1 MQMVR
6 SNLRPRPL
14 FHRAAAA
21 VLCLLLVSAAPSA
34 LRAQTGPATPLEISG
49 FQTYT
54 PHAELLTWLQQV
66 QAGSTE
72 MRLGTYGETFL
83 GRELPFAVFSRP
95 SVRLPQEA
103 MLSGKPVVLLA
114 ANVHGGERT
123 LRESLLMIIRDLATP
138 GTESNRLLDQL
149 VIIIAPTINP
159 DGFEAQPRP
168 TRGNSWGIDMNRDY
182 MKLEQQALAA
192 FVENLVYRWQPHI
205 AVDGHNGGAWPYN
218 ICYQGPSLADADP
231 TLTALC
237 DREIF
242 PSLNRRMEANGFK
255 AFYYSGV
262 NRNNERIWNG
272 GGPEPRIGRNYQG
285 LSNRVGILFESPGGQ
300 DIETG
305 VRSGKVAYEAVLHFA
320 ADHPDRVMDTV
331 AQARRWAAVIG
342 DQPRDQVTVQQT
354 YGPVESPVTWEV
366 RVGGRESTETKK
378 VTSDSLMIRPV
389 PTLTRTRP
397 WAYLIPRNAVA
408 AVELLRQH
416 GIAVEV
422 LQADTELE
430 VEAYTVGSIR
440 HIREYDHEA
449 AVEIEVG
456 QVVTRTQRFP
466 VGTYVVPTGQF
477 MGRVAAHL
485 LEPETDDN
493 VYRWNR
499 MDAWLPLTEPRQA
512 RAGAGAG
519 FDPEAERPVP
529 QRPGAGQ
536 PAERYLPIVKL
547 LKPVPLATKLLPD

>member
-1 MQMVR
+1 MVR
-6 SNLRPRPL
+6 SNLRPMARPL
-14 FHRAAAA
+14 RPPVAL
-21 VLCLLLVSAAPSA
+21 LCLLLVLTAPPA
-34 LRAQTGPATPLEISG
+34 LRAQTGIATPLETSG

-66 QAGSTE
+66 QANSTE

-123 LRESLLMIIRDLATP
+123 LRESLLMITRDLATP
-138 GTESNRLLDQL
+138 GTELNHLLDRL

-192 FVENLVYRWQPHI
+192 FVEHLVNRWQPHVV
-205 AVDGHNGGAWPYN
+205 VDGHNGGAWPYN

-231 TLTALC
+231 ALTALC

-242 PSLNRRMEANGFK
+242 PALNRRMEANGYR
-255 AFYYSGV
+255 AFYYSGG
-262 NRNNERIWNG
+262 NERMWRG

-300 DIETG
+300 DIEQG
-305 VRSGKVAYEAVLHFA
+305 VRSGKVAYEAVLYFA
-320 ADHPDRVMDTV
+320 ADNPDQLMSTV
-331 AQARRWAAVIG
+331 AQARRRAVTAG
-342 DQPRDQVTVQQT
+342 DQPKDQVSVQQT

-378 VTSDSLMIRPV
+378 ITSDSLMIRPV

-397 WAYLIPRNAVA
+397 WAYLIPRNAVG

-422 LQADTELE
+422 LQADIELE

-440 HIREYDHEA
+440 HVREYDHEA

-466 VGTYVVPTGQF
+466 VGTYVVPTGQL

-512 RAGAGAG
+512 RAGAPP
-519 FDPEAERPVP
+519 DPEAERPMP

>member
-1 MQMVR
+1 MVR
-6 SNLRPRPL
+6 FNLRPMPRPL
-14 FHRAAAA
+14 CVPVAL
-21 VLCLLLVSAAPSA
+21 LCLLLVLTAPPA
-34 LRAQTGPATPLEISG
+34 LRAQTGIETPLETSG

-66 QAGSTE
+66 QASSTE

-95 SVRLPQEA
+95 SVRLPEEA
-103 MLSGKPVVLLA
+103 MLSGKPVVLVA

-123 LRESLLMIIRDLATP
+123 LRESLLMIIRDLAAP
-138 GTESNRLLDQL
+138 GTESNRLLDKL
-149 VIIIAPTINP
+149 VIIVAPTINP

-192 FVENLVYRWQPHI
+192 YVEHMVNRWQPHVV
-205 AVDGHNGGAWPYN
+205 VDGHNGGAWPYN

-242 PSLNRRMEANGFK
+242 PSLNRRMEANGYR
-255 AFYYSGV
+255 AFYYSGG
-262 NRNNERIWNG
+262 NEHRWNG

-300 DIETG
+300 SIEIG

-331 AQARRWAAVIG
+331 AQARRRTAAVG
-342 DQPRDQVTVQQT
+342 DQPKDQVSVQQT

-408 AVELLRQH
+408 AVELLRRH

-456 QVVTRTQRFP
+456 RVVTRTQRFP
-466 VGTYVVPTGQF
+466 VGTYVVPTGQL

-512 RAGAGAG
+512 RAGAG
-519 FDPEAERPVP
+519 FDPEAERPMP